1 MSMNNS
7 NNNNSS
13 QSHRSTLINKKQKQK
28 PHQSKAKLKC
38 TERKSLGGIN
48 ERHKKKIYYLK
59 IQLTRL
65 NFTNF
70 FINYNWFDFRKS
82 K

>member
-48 ERHKKKIYYLK
+48 ERHKKKNILFKNSIDTVEFY
-59 IQLTRL
+59 Q
-65 NFTNF
+65 F
-70 FINYNWFDFRKS
+70 FY
-82 K
+82 